1 MIQGLLKKYSN
12 AVEER
17 EVETVR
23 EESGSADPAAEPF
36 DSGLGPLNGWKDSA
50 SVSRLSIYLK
60 RHREHGI
67 RLVLR
72 NGHPAL
78 KFEPGLNPKD
88 EERWKIAEA
97 SVQLLDDAFED
108 LRELIRRDLIW
119 IPS

>member
-12 AVEER
+12 TVEKR
-17 EVETVR
+17 EVGTVR
-23 EESGSADPAAEPF
+23 DESRSADPGAEPF
-36 DSGLGPLNGWKDSA
+36 DNGLGPLNGWKDSA

-60 RHREHGI
+60 RHRERGV
-67 RLVLR
+67 RLFLR
-72 NGHPAL
+72 DGSPAL

-97 SVQLLDDAFED
+97 SVQLLGDAFED
-108 LRELIRRDLIW
+108 LRELIRRDLIR

>member
-12 AVEER
+12 TVEER
-17 EVETVR
+17 EVGTIR
-23 EESGSADPAAEPF
+23 DESGSADPGTEPF
-36 DSGLGPLNGWKDSA
+36 DSNMGPLNGWKDSA

-60 RHREHGI
+60 RHQEHGI

-72 NGHPAL
+72 SGRPAL

-97 SVQLLDDAFED
+97 SVQLLGDAFED
-108 LRELIRRDLIW
+108 LRELIRRDLIR

>member
-17 EVETVR
+17 EVGTVR
-23 EESGSADPAAEPF
+23 DESGSADPGAEPF
-36 DSGLGPLNGWKDSA
+36 DSNMGPLNGWKDSA

-60 RHREHGI
+60 RHREHGV

-72 NGHPAL
+72 SGSPAL

-97 SVQLLDDAFED
+97 SVQLLVEAIDD
-108 LRELIRRDLIW
+108 LRELIRRDLIR